1 VDDTIEFDIT
11 FPEDYGEPSL
21 AGQVAHFSVT
31 VKELREKLLPEV
43 DEDFLASLG
52 AFTSL
57 DELRADIRTRLEA
70 NALDRAR
77 HGFSDRII
85 QYAVDNASVELPD
98 VLIDQEV
105 EVMHDE
111 FRGTLARQGITEE
124 AYLKAVEK
132 TGDDMHAEFR
142 PDAERRVKTL
152 LVLSKVAE
160 VEGTDV
166 PEIDVEAEVA
176 QGRARY
182 ADDPKLLEY
191 FDSERG
197 RQFIRSTLRRSRVVE
212 SLIDRWLAAHPE
224 HPALPHLED
233 APPSAVADEQ
243 AQANA
248 SIGATDP
255 GAIMDDRPI
264 AVAADEAGATEEA
277 TADEAAADEVPAD
290 EPTPA

>member
-1 VDDTIEFDIT
+1 V
-11 FPEDYGEPSL
+11 G
-21 AGQVAHFSVT
+21 
-31 VKELREKLLPEV
+31 
-43 DEDFLASLG
+43 
-52 AFTSL
+52 
-57 DELRADIRTRLEA
+57 
-70 NALDRAR
+70 NAT
-77 HGFSDRII
+77 
-85 QYAVDNASVELPD
+85 VELPD

-111 FRGTLARQGITEE
+111 FRATLARQGITEE

-132 TGDDMHAEFR
+132 STDDMHAEFR

-197 RQFIRSTLRRSRVVE
+197 RSFIRSTLRRSRVVE

-233 APPSAVADEQ
+233 APPSAIANEQ

-255 GAIMDDRPI
+255 GSVLADEPI
-264 AVAADEAGATEEA
+264 EVAADPEP
-277 TADEAAADEVPAD
+277 VPAD
-290 EPTPA
+290 EPATA